1 MRRWALRLLPVA
13 LVLGALVLGGG
24 LLLGADGPGDR
35 REQSEPSD
43 RRDQRDHDAQEPAGA
58 EPTDLSGWLLRT
70 DELPGAFADASSGVA
85 DTITTICAGQDAT
98 AGMRATGRAVAGFRR
113 EPPGVSVVQ
122 VVLELP
128 DGQAAAFVERAREL
142 LATCD
147 GVPDPASGLAFEYE
161 AAGEDVEARLAAAA
175 DGHVAARG
183 TSVGSEA
190 FLIESAFFH
199 VGDVAQLVAV
209 LAVNEPLDGLLD
221 AALAAALS

>member
-13 LVLGALVLGGG
+13 VVLGALVLGGS
-24 LLLGADGPGDR
+24 LLLGADGPGD
-35 REQSEPSD
+35 QSD
-43 RRDQRDHDAQEPAGA
+43 QRDQRDDDTQEPAGA
-58 EPTDLSGWLLRT
+58 EPTDLSGWLLRA

-128 DGQAAAFVERAREL
+128 HGQAAAFVERAREL

-161 AAGEDVEARLAAAA
+161 AAGEDVEARLAATA

-221 AALAAALS
+221 AALAAALMRE